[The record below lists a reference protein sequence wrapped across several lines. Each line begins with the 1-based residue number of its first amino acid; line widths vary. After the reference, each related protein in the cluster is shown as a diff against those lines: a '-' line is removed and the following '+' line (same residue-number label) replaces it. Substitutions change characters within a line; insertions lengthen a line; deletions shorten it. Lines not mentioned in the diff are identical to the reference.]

1 MFIDKDSIKVN
12 NISMGQYLL
21 SAQYEY
27 NKLWGSDTGRN
38 LAGKM
43 TGTLIGIFPKIILT
57 FRKLT
62 KAEMN
67 IIAPIL
73 DSGSQTLTYYDPSLN
88 QYVTLS
94 TYTGDYKYKNSRV
107 SDKNESF
114 ECSFISRERRQYETT
129 YNSV

>member
-1 MFIDKDSIKVN
+1 MFLNKDSILVN

-21 SAQYEY
+21 QAKYEY
-27 NKLWGSDTGRN
+27 NKLWASDTGRN
-38 LAGKM
+38 LAGSLS
-43 TGTLIGIFPKIILT
+43 GTLLGIFPKITLT

-73 DSGSQTLTYYDPSLN
+73 DSATQTVRYYDPTTN
-88 QYVTLS
+88 TNKTIT
-94 TYTGDYKYKNSRV
+94 TYTGDWSYVNKRI

-114 ECSFISRERRQYETT
+114 EIAFISRERRQ
-129 YNSV
+129 

>member
-1 MFIDKDSIKVN
+1 MFINKDSIMLN

-21 SAQYEY
+21 SAKYEY

-43 TGTLIGIFPKIILT
+43 TGTLVGIFPKLTLT

-62 KAEMN
+62 QTEMN

-73 DSGSQTLTYYDPSLN
+73 DSANQTLVYYDPTKN
-88 QYVTLS
+88 TNTTLT
-94 TYTGDYKYKNSRV
+94 TYTGDWSYENKRIV
-107 SDKNESF
+107 DKNDSF
-114 ECSFISRERRQYETT
+114 SCTFISTEKR
-129 YNSV
+129 S

>member
-1 MFIDKDSIKVN
+1 MFINKDSIKIN

-21 SAQYEY
+21 SAKYEF

-38 LAGKM
+38 LKGKY
-43 TGTLIGIFPKIILT
+43 TGTLVGIFPKIILT

-73 DSGSQTLTYYDPSLN
+73 DSGTQSLTYYDPSTN
-88 QYVTLS
+88 SNKTLS
-94 TYTGDYKYKNSRV
+94 TYTGDWGYENKQIMIKN
-107 SDKNESF
+107 DSF
-114 ECSFISRERRQYETT
+114 DCTFIARERRT
-129 YNSV
+129 